1 MDFSF
6 AKEFIC
12 EALRVYRQTW
22 CRLPH
27 RLRSQ
32 KLKVFEPCKIENEN
46 DRLIGAH
53 RRIYQG
59 RQDVSN

>member
-12 EALRVYRQTW
+12 EALRVYGQTW
-22 CRLPH
+22 YRLPH

-32 KLKVFEPCKIENEN
+32 KPKVFEPSEIEN